1 MTVIGKSEWEEEE
14 EENAI
19 IVVLPRLSERRRC
32 FGDCQCFAM
41 PSWTNGAIMF
51 TNMVKWAGKYLKLI
65 PKCRPS
71 LMALSITALSL
82 CHYLCI
88 LSKDI
93 FILIEVR

>member
-51 TNMVKWAGKYLKLI
+51 TNMVKWGGKYLKLI
-65 PKCRPS
+65 PKCRPP

-82 CHYLCI
+82 CHSLPLHFVKGHIHSY
-88 LSKDI
+88 
-93 FILIEVR
+93 